1 MSSNY
6 GDLSLWACFEGASPG
21 LHGRG
26 RHPDSCPTSPRRCP
40 PSHFWAPPLLG
51 YEDDANRLGEK
62 VILREQ
68 VKELF
73 NEKYGEALG
82 LNRPVLVPY
91 KLIRDSPDAVEVT
104 GLPDDIPFRNPNTYD
119 IHRLEKIL
127 KAREHVRMVIINQLQ
142 PFAEICNDA
151 KVPAKD
157 SSLPKRKRKR
167 VSEGNSISSSSS
179 SNPESVAS
187 TNQISLVQW
196 PMYMVD
202 YAGLNVQLP
211 GPLNY

>member
-1 MSSNY
+1 MELPSSK
-6 GDLSLWACFEGASPG
+6 LSKNKEVGEKPGAAGEKSGHPLRGPTLSWEDPVVTRVVGRTVRTWDMLGPLSSWEWAGPGESAPAGEGLGRHGGEGAGPVAVTV
-21 LHGRG
+21 
-26 RHPDSCPTSPRRCP
+26 PTLTPPRL
-40 PSHFWAPPLLG
+40 PLVD
-51 YEDDANRLGEK
+51 EDDANRLGEK

-142 PFAEICNDA
+142 
-151 KVPAKD
+151 
-157 SSLPKRKRKR
+157 
-167 VSEGNSISSSSS
+167 
-179 SNPESVAS
+179 
-187 TNQISLVQW
+187 
-196 PMYMVD
+196 
-202 YAGLNVQLP
+202 
-211 GPLNY
+211 